1 MSCAAWFC
9 SIGSVQAR
17 CYLLCLMSPFLLLL
31 YTVIFCLV
39 YGGAYGVALTGK
51 VACINR
57 NSAITA
63 LVFAVV
69 LWLLNK
75 PFS

>member
-1 MSCAAWFC
+1 MN
-9 SIGSVQAR
+9 
-17 CYLLCLMSPFLLLL
+17 PFLLLL
-31 YTVIFCLV
+31 YTVIFCVV
-39 YGGAYGVALTGK
+39 YGAAYGAALTGK
-51 VACINR
+51 IACINR
-57 NSAITA
+57 NSVITA